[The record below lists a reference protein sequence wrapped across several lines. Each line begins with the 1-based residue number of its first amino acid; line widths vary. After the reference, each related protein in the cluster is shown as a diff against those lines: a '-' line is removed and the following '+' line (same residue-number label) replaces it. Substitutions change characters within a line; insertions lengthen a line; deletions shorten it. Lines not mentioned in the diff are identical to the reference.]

1 MSRNVVLIGFMGSGK
16 TTVGRL
22 VARQLGWKLV
32 DTDALLTRIEGRSIP
47 EIFATDGEAA
57 FRERESQVVL
67 GVCAGE
73 RQVISTGGGV
83 PLREDNA
90 SALREAGRVV
100 WLTARPEIVVRR
112 TIKRASGRPLL
123 AEGGGDE
130 EPLTRVLRLMSER
143 GPLYQRLAEM
153 VVDTSD
159 RPPATVASEIVR
171 RLGGSVL

>member
-32 DTDALLTRIEGRSIP
+32 DTDAVVVRIEGRSIP
-47 EIFATDGEAA
+47 EIFASDGEAA

-112 TIKRASGRPLL
+112 TIRRASGRPLL
-123 AEGGGDE
+123 TGGADE
-130 EPLTRVLRLMSER
+130 EPLTRVLRMMSER
-143 GPLYQRLAEM
+143 GPLYQRLAEL

-159 RPPATVASEIVR
+159 RPPALVASEIVR
-171 RLGGSVL
+171 RLGVGAP